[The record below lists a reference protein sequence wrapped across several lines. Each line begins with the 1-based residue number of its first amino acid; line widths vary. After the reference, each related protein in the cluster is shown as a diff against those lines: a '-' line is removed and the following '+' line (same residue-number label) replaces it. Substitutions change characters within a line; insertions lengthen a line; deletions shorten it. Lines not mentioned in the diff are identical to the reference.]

1 MRRLHPV
8 RILIAISVVACTA
21 CATPPDRE
29 MQQAEA
35 AIEAARGEGAAEY
48 AAADLQAAEEALARA
63 RDAVALRDYRLA
75 LANALDGRERA
86 QTARNQARQLQAAA
100 RNEADQAVG
109 RLDAAI
115 EGARSRLDAARGS
128 GAAAPVIAQG
138 TEEIAHATLRLQEA
152 RAAFARGDFAAVI
165 RLATETL
172 PTLDRLGEGTRGST
186 SRDRRRDEARRI

>member
-8 RILIAISVVACTA
+8 RIVIAIGVLACAA

-29 MQQAEA
+29 MRQAEVAIDA
-35 AIEAARGEGAAEY
+35 ALEAGAAEY

-63 RDAVALRDYRLA
+63 RDAVTLRDYRLA
-75 LANALDGRERA
+75 LANALAGRERA
-86 QTARNQARQLQAAA
+86 QTARDQARQLRAAA
-100 RNEADQAVG
+100 RVDAGKALE

-128 GAAAPVIAQG
+128 GAAPPVVAQW
-138 TEEIAHATLRLQEA
+138 TDVIAHATLRLQEA
-152 RAAFARGDFAAVI
+152 RAALERGDFASVI

-172 PTLDRLGEGTRGST
+172 PALDALGEGSRGST
-186 SRDRRRDEARRI
+186 SRDPGPGELRRI